1 MKNIILLI
9 FICFSIKINAQTKE
23 ETHKML
29 KERAYEIDSK
39 LPEII
44 IKNKWQ
50 LISVWDKKTMGDSIK
65 EISYPNILYFENKK
79 YYRIYP
85 TEPKINTS
93 GDFLVD
99 ENYIILYRKSKENT
113 YYNTINAFENYKY
126 LVVESCELKGRKHNK
141 LRNTTYR
148 LLFKSIE

>member
-1 MKNIILLI
+1 MKNILLLI
-9 FICFSIKINAQTKE
+9 FICFSLNINAQTKE
-23 ETHKML
+23 EKLKML

-44 IKNKWQ
+44 IKNRWQ

-65 EISYPNILYFENKK
+65 EISYPNMLKFENKK
-79 YYRIYP
+79 YFRIYP
-85 TEPKINTS
+85 NNININDS
-93 GDFLVD
+93 GNYLVD

-113 YYNTINAFENYKY
+113 YYNTINVFENYKY

>member
-9 FICFSIKINAQTKE
+9 LICFSIKINAQTKE
-23 ETHKML
+23 DALKML

-65 EISYPNILYFENKK
+65 EISYSNILYFENKK
-79 YYRIYP
+79 YFRVYP
-85 TEPKINTS
+85 NNIKINDS
-93 GDFLVD
+93 GDYLVD

-113 YYNTINAFENYKY
+113 YYNTINAFEDYKY

-148 LLFKSIE
+148 LLFKRIK